1 MLRPAEIARGSLVSP
16 TIFDID
22 SRIEIGMRAVATDS
36 TAKRLL
42 VGPVGSVY
50 IITHTALL
58 RGVGAP
64 DSDLG
69 GGFLVMK
76 RPLSFSTLF
85 QLHFRYPIYT
95 CNNERKP
102 NVRK

>member
-1 MLRPAEIARGSLVSP
+1 
-16 TIFDID
+16 
-22 SRIEIGMRAVATDS
+22 MRAVATDR

-42 VGPVGSVY
+42 VGSVLPMC
-50 IITHTALL
+50 IIAHTALL

-69 GGFLVMK
+69 GGFPVMK